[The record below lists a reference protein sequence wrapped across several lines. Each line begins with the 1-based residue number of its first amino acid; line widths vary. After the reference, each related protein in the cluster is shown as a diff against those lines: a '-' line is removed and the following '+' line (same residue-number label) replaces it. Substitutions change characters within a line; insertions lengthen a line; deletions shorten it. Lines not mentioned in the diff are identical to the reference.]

1 MKGPFDVFRGGLPL
15 RLVAYCFLI
24 LVSALLV
31 HLYVVYPLYIKRIPY
46 FADAFLTS
54 FNVQCE
60 PSASPGLAGILKSGS
75 LPYFSLSG
83 SIAFID
89 KSGLSSSCDVHT
101 DNELTNEMYRF
112 ASMTKVLTAFAVL
125 DLVAEHN
132 ISIDDKLV
140 EFFPEFNAANAQD
153 QNVREVT
160 LKQLLNH
167 SSGFGGPFG
176 SDNMI
181 KQGETPWCPYDMT
194 ALESVRLAGK
204 PGTNHL
210 YSNVAYCLLGE
221 VITRVSGFEYKEY
234 IESRYLSGYPSL
246 QFIEGDFLPSE
257 PAYDFSNDYRFDKSY
272 VSWLDFHAIAPAA
285 GLMGKPEEFA
295 RLVWHLYRDNPD
307 VLNAA
312 NLEQCRE
319 KGLDRCYSN
328 TFVIHEGD
336 NGIKVGVQQGY
347 LPGASSLVAIS
358 SRGEVLVWTA
368 PGAPLEAKY
377 RDRMAGEVV
386 KLLLDQHE

>member
-1 MKGPFDVFRGGLPL
+1 MKVLASCWLKTMLLRFLGYGVLIAVF
-15 RLVAYCFLI
+15 AALI
-24 LVSALLV
+24 HV
-31 HLYVVYPLYIKRIPY
+31 YVVYPLYVKKLPY
-46 FADAFLTS
+46 FANAFRAGFDVECRAAVPT
-54 FNVQCE
+54 
-60 PSASPGLAGILKSGS
+60 GLDDLLRQIS
-75 LPYFSLSG
+75 LPFFSLDG
-83 SIAFID
+83 QLVFID
-89 KSGLSSSCDVHT
+89 SKGHVGRCGVNT
-101 DNELTNEMYRF
+101 GVAPNAEIFRF
-112 ASMTKVLTAFAVL
+112 ASMTKVLTGVAML
-125 DLVAEHN
+125 EVAESLS
-132 ISIDDKLV
+132 ISLNTPV
-140 EFFPEFNAANAQD
+140 VSYFPELSLEKVQD
-153 QNVREVT
+153 ERVLRIT
-160 LKQLLNH
+160 LRHLLNH
-167 SSGFGGPFG
+167 SSGLGGPFG

-181 KQGETPWCPYDMT
+181 KQGESPWCPDNLAAMET
-194 ALESVRLAGK
+194 IRLAGE

-221 VITRVSGFEYKEY
+221 VISRVSGVEYQKY
-234 IESRYLSGYPSL
+234 IEQNYLSQYPSL
-246 QFIEGDFLPSE
+246 QFIQGEFLPTE
-257 PAYDFSNDYRFDKSY
+257 PAYDFSNDYRFDESY

-312 NLEQCRE
+312 NLQQCRE

-386 KLLLDQHE
+386 KLLLNQHE